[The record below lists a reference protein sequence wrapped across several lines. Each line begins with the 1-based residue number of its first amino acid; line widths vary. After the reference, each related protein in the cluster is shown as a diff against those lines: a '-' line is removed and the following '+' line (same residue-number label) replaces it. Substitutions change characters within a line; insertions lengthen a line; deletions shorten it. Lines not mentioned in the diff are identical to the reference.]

1 MGLPRILLADD
12 HHEMLEKVVYLLQGE
27 FEILAAVGNGKRL
40 IEAALR
46 LDPDLIVTDISMP
59 VLSGIE
65 AVRSLKKSASRA
77 KVIFLTVH
85 EDPAFVAVALSAGA
99 QGYVLKNRIFVD
111 LIPAIRKVLQG
122 HVFAS
127 QPVSMQ

>member
-1 MGLPRILLADD
+1 
-12 HHEMLEKVVYLLQGE
+12 MLEKVVYLLKGE
-27 FEILAAVGNGKRL
+27 FEIVGTVGNGRRL
-40 IEAALR
+40 IEAALT

-59 VLSGIE
+59 VLDGIE
-65 AVRSLKKSASRA
+65 AVCLLKKSASRA

-85 EDPAFVAVALSAGA
+85 EDPAFVAAAISAGA